1 MWGMRCTA
9 AAPCIIQSILF
20 EVCALWL
27 LLLISTPS
35 VFCLCLRILWGMR
48 CTAAAPCRIHIILLE
63 VCALRLLLRISKQK
77 IQLNNKIGGM
87 RLMAAPSAVSLPNYD
102 SVMFYSVCVNFWR
115 LVGDIFGGTRL
126 MAARTEPIRAEL
138 SWTEQGN
145 GTGRSGTAWTG
156 ACHGTSHGNSP
167 GASHAFID
175 LEWRPTQIDS
185 LAPSIYKSGMRP
197 HADWFHSPPCI
208 YKSGM
213 RPHADLQLFSPT
225 VFSTLVPRDVTI
237 RPKREHPHVRVQL
250 TLSCLRHLPIRELE
264 GFVAVEVVL

>member
-27 LLLISTPS
+27 RLLISTPS

-63 VCALRLLLRISKQK
+63 VCALRLLLRMSKQR

-115 LVGDIFGGTRL
+115 LVDDIFGGTRL
-126 MAARTEPIRAEL
+126 MAAPSIVSLPKYDLVMFYSVCCVSFLRLVGDVI
-138 SWTEQGN
+138 G
-145 GTGRSGTAWTG
+145 GTR
-156 ACHGTSHGNSP
+156 
-167 GASHAFID
+167 
-175 LEWRPTQIDS
+175 LRV
-185 LAPSIYKSGMRP
+185 APSIVSLANSDIILSECDFCFQCFCSFLRTRWWYYLYSMCSVNFWELCSFYTITSESGRMSNIKVLC
-197 HADWFHSPPCI
+197 ALTAFCFGSFD
-208 YKSGM
+208 
-213 RPHADLQLFSPT
+213 D
-225 VFSTLVPRDVTI
+225 TI
-237 RPKREHPHVRVQL
+237 GGTRL
-250 TLSCLRHLPIRELE
+250 TAAPSI
-264 GFVAVEVVL
+264 VS